1 MRVARGAYAAPA
13 VEVMPKADPRW
24 IEPGPR
30 PMLIGG
36 EWRTGD
42 GGRAFTV
49 TSPFTNEPLTTVSE
63 ASASD
68 VDAAVGAARAAFD
81 SGPWPRMTPNQRAE
95 IMARIGRL
103 IERERARLAYIEAAD
118 MGKPISGGYAHL
130 QQGIFAWD
138 YFAGK
143 ARDQAGE
150 VVRVAA
156 GSHFNYRLQEP
167 VGVVAE
173 IIPWNG
179 PAVSASQKLSAILCT
194 GNTVVLK
201 PSVESSLSVLV
212 LGELLIEAGIP
223 EGVVNIVCGP
233 GGTVGDALIRHDGVN
248 MVSLTG
254 SVDTGRH
261 VMELAAAGLKRVALE
276 LGGKNPNI
284 VFGDADLEAAAMWA
298 GIAAFSNAGQVCVS
312 GSRLLIDDR
321 VHDTLLERVV
331 AWASALKMGDPTDE
345 ATDLGPLVSRRQR
358 DRVLEYVR
366 IGVAE
371 GARLVY
377 GGEAP
382 TDPALARGNFVQPAI
397 FDGVRPDMRI
407 AREEIFGPVLSVMR
421 FEDET
426 EALQLANG
434 VEFGLAGAVWTSDI
448 QRALRVA
455 GKMEAG
461 QIYINGYYSPAM
473 SESPAVGHKRSGVG
487 EAGYLKYTVPKT
499 VFVRTQ

>member
-1 MRVARGAYAAPA
+1 
-13 VEVMPKADPRW
+13 MPNADPRW

-36 EWRTGD
+36 KWRTGD
-42 GGRAFTV
+42 GGKSFEV
-49 TSPFTNEPLTTVSE
+49 ISPFTNERITSVSE

-68 VDAAVGAARAAFD
+68 IDAAVRAARAAFD
-81 SGPWPRMTPNQRAE
+81 SGPWPRMSPNERAE
-95 IMARIGRL
+95 ILAKIGRL
-103 IERERARLAYIEAAD
+103 IERERDRLAYIEAAD

-143 ARDQAGE
+143 ARDQAE
-150 VVRVAA
+150 EIVRVAA
-156 GSHFNYRLQEP
+156 GSHFNYRMHEP

-201 PSVESSLSVLV
+201 PSVESSLSVLA
-212 LGELLIEAGIP
+212 LGELLMEAGIP

-233 GGTVGDALIRHDGVN
+233 GGTVGDALLRHEGVN

-254 SVDTGRH
+254 SVETGRH

-284 VFGDADLEAAAMWA
+284 VFADADLDAAAMWA

-312 GSRLLIDDR
+312 GSRLLTAQEIHDGLVKRVID
-321 VHDTLLERVV
+321 HTK
-331 AWASALKMGDPTDE
+331 ALVMGDPTDE
-345 ATDLGPLVSRRQR
+345 KTQLGPLVSRKQR
-358 DRVLEYVR
+358 DRVLEYVKV
-366 IGVAE
+366 GVAE
-371 GARLVY
+371 GAKLAY
-377 GGEAP
+377 GGDVP
-382 TDPALARGNFVQPAI
+382 TDPALARGNFIRPAI
-397 FDGVRPDMRI
+397 FDEVRPEMRI
-407 AREEIFGPVLSVMR
+407 AREEIFGPVLAVMR
-421 FEDET
+421 FQDET
-426 EALQLANG
+426 QALALANG
-434 VEFGLAGAVWTSDI
+434 VEFGLAGAVWTKDI

-455 GKMEAG
+455 ARIDAG
-461 QIYINGYYSPAM
+461 QIYVNGYYSPAM
-473 SESPAVGHKRSGVG
+473 SESPAVGHKKSGVG